1 MNQNSKVDAFL
12 ERENKWKEEFITLRN
27 IVCSA
32 DVVEEFKWGNPCYTV
47 NGKNV
52 VLIHGFKEYCAL
64 LFMKGALL
72 TDTDGILVQQTENV
86 QAARQ
91 IRFKNLQEVEGNK
104 EKIIAYINQAIEVEK
119 AGLKVELN
127 LDTEKTIPLELEQ
140 KFQEYP
146 DLEEAFKKLTPGR
159 QRAYLLYFSQA
170 KQAKT
175 RVTRIEKYVQHILDG
190 KGLKDE

>member
-1 MNQNSKVDAFL
+1 MNQNAKVDAFL
-12 ERENKWKEEFITLRN
+12 EKDNKWKEEFIALRH
-27 IVCSA
+27 IVCA
-32 DVVEEFKWGNPCYTV
+32 AQVVEEFKWGNPCYTV

-72 TDTDGILVQQTENV
+72 TDSDGLLVQQTENV

-91 IRFKNLQEVEGNK
+91 IRFKNLQEIESNS
-104 EKIIAYINQAIEVEK
+104 EKILSYINQAIEVEK
-119 AGLKVELN
+119 AGLKVEVN
-127 LDTEKTIPLELEQ
+127 LETEKIIPLELQQ
-140 KFQEYP
+140 KFQENP
-146 DLEEAFKKLTPGR
+146 ELEEAFEKLTPGR

-175 RVTRIEKYVQHILDG
+175 REARIEKYVQPILDG
-190 KGLKDE
+190 KGLKD